1 MALRVVLSGKPASRY
16 DTLMTD
22 LVPSITVLAILA
34 LLGGA
39 FYLWRK
45 QNNRKQALLMVV
57 LALVMAINVVIW
69 TIPTPDAVGDAAG
82 SSAAP

>member
-1 MALRVVLSGKPASRY
+1 MN
-16 DTLMTD
+16 D

-57 LALVMAINVVIW
+57 LALVMVINVVIW
-69 TIPTPDAVGDAAG
+69 TSPTPAGTGDAATG
-82 SSAAP
+82 SAAP